1 MEEEAGGEEEGERR
15 ETPNED
21 NPVFGFWR
29 GQLQGDWVIAVA
41 ILKRNTFINGI
52 FLGSLY
58 KGYTLIVNTISWVT
72 QIVKERKLNILLLN
86 TLDLEYSLCE
96 HSKGGLKMTTANP
109 PIHCLLVQSPHRTH
123 IPNTHKCA
131 LPKWRETRHDLVLSI
146 VYCIIYCSVSKSRH
160 FLSIP

>member
-21 NPVFGFWR
+21 NPVFEFWR

-58 KGYTLIVNTISWVT
+58 KGYTLIVNTVSWVT
-72 QIVKERKLNILLLN
+72 QIVKERKTQYIAA
-86 TLDLEYSLCE
+86 EY
-96 HSKGGLKMTTANP
+96 P
-109 PIHCLLVQSPHRTH
+109 
-123 IPNTHKCA
+123 
-131 LPKWRETRHDLVLSI
+131 
-146 VYCIIYCSVSKSRH
+146 
-160 FLSIP
+160 